1 MNKYFLNINRSDI
14 IPKSDLIALVE
25 NIEGVDTCDVFFI
38 SKENEMAKKRGY
50 YYDSMGYIVDVM
62 KNEDPQVGFD
72 SYGNII
78 MDKGCIYVPRGGWRD
93 ANDNYYT
100 VTPEDGKL
108 GPLNI
113 FFDEAV
119 NSSSY
124 NIEMQR
130 KLNNLLK

>member
-1 MNKYFLNINRSDI
+1 MNNYDIYGDI
-14 IPKSDLIALVE
+14 IHVL
-25 NIEGVDTCDVFFI
+25 
-38 SKENEMAKKRGY
+38 
-50 YYDSMGYIVDVM
+50 

-72 SYGNII
+72 EYGNII
-78 MDKGCIYVPRGGWRD
+78 MDKGCIYLPRGGWRD

-113 FFDEAV
+113 FFHTSVE
-119 NSSSY
+119 NSVY

-130 KLNNLLK
+130 KLNNLMK

>member
-1 MNKYFLNINRSDI
+1 
-14 IPKSDLIALVE
+14 
-25 NIEGVDTCDVFFI
+25 
-38 SKENEMAKKRGY
+38 MAKKNGY
-50 YYDSMGYIVDVM
+50 YYDPYGGMIDVL
-62 KNEDPQVGFD
+62 KDEDPQVGFD
-72 SYGNII
+72 EYGNII

-100 VTPEDGKL
+100 VTPEEGKL

-113 FFDEAV
+113 FFHTPV
-119 NSSSY
+119 KNSTY